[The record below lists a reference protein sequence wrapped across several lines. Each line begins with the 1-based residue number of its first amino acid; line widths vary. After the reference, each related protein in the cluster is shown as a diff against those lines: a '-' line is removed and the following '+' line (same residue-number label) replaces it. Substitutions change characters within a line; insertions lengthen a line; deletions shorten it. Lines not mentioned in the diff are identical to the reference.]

1 MQKQDYQKETHTQ
14 PTYRQDE
21 RSLINSLATHEK
33 QGKRLWDIIN
43 TLDIQSDPTYLDQLL
58 QIANILDDHVNNII
72 NLYFQ
77 KGESACP
84 EEFKHLANILQFYT
98 TQELHFKQVRYSSA
112 SLYKQLFTKTYVN
125 PNISNYYA
133 SNTMPEIENT
143 IGTVEPQSEQ
153 TQVPVLVSP
162 NEKQTFFVNN
172 TRLSTLA
179 ELISKQLQKDQAS
192 TLEVGNQ

>member
-1 MQKQDYQKETHTQ
+1 
-14 PTYRQDE
+14 
-21 RSLINSLATHEK
+21 
-33 QGKRLWDIIN
+33 
-43 TLDIQSDPTYLDQLL
+43 
-58 QIANILDDHVNNII
+58 
-72 NLYFQ
+72 
-77 KGESACP
+77 
-84 EEFKHLANILQFYT
+84 
-98 TQELHFKQVRYSSA
+98 
-112 SLYKQLFTKTYVN
+112 
-125 PNISNYYA
+125 
-133 SNTMPEIENT
+133 MPEIENT